1 MSIRLAR
8 GLAPFVLGLSV
19 LGAAVPAARAE
30 APQQKTQVPG
40 YYRQMVGA
48 FEVTALYD
56 GQIML
61 DQKLLKNASATD
73 IQKLLARQFRVSP
86 TPTAVIAFLINTGER
101 LVLVDAGAG
110 RFFGPTLGQVVPSL
124 KAAGYQPEQVD
135 VVLLTHL
142 HGDHVGGLVQD
153 GQAVFPRAT
162 VFASAGEA
170 AHWLSPEVA
179 FRAPEGAQR
188 FFQMARDGVAP
199 YVQADRF
206 KTFTGD
212 AEILP
217 GIAPVLSHGHTPGH
231 TSYLLRSRGQ
241 QLLVWGDIV
250 HNAAVQFARP
260 TVTIEFD
267 SDSRQALAT
276 RLKLLGWTARDA
288 LMVAG
293 AHLPFPGL
301 GQIRAEGKG
310 RFAWVPLDYA
320 PVAP

>member
-1 MSIRLAR
+1 
-8 GLAPFVLGLSV
+8 V
-19 LGAAVPAARAE
+19 
-30 APQQKTQVPG
+30 
-40 YYRQMVGA
+40 
-48 FEVTALYD
+48 
-56 GQIML
+56 
-61 DQKLLKNASATD
+61 
-73 IQKLLARQFRVSP
+73 
-86 TPTAVIAFLINTGER
+86 
-101 LVLVDAGAG
+101 
-110 RFFGPTLGQVVPSL
+110 
-124 KAAGYQPEQVD
+124 
-135 VVLLTHL
+135 
-142 HGDHVGGLVQD
+142 
-153 GQAVFPRAT
+153 T
-162 VFASAGEA
+162 VFASAGDA

-179 FRAPEGAQR
+179 SRAPEGAQR

-288 LMVAG
+288 LMVAAPTCRSRVWARSG
-293 AHLPFPGL
+293 PKARAALPGCHSTMRRSHPDRVES
-301 GQIRAEGKG
+301 GQLMPL
-310 RFAWVPLDYA
+310 FATDGVRPTLY
-320 PVAP
+320 

>member
-1 MSIRLAR
+1 MNRLVRAIAP
-8 GLAPFVLGLSV
+8 LALSLAVLGV
-19 LGAAVPAARAE
+19 AAPPARAE

-162 VFASAGEA
+162 VFASAGDA

-179 FRAPEGAQR
+179 SRAPEGAQR

-250 HNAAVQFARP
+250 HNAAVQFPRP
-260 TVTIEFD
+260 AVTIEFD

-301 GQIRAEGKG
+301 GQVRAEGKG